1 MSLRLLIDMNLSPAW
16 VPVLRDAGFEATHWS
31 NLGAPNASDQT
42 LFTWARENAH
52 VVFTHDLDFGTMLA
66 LTGAASPSVFQI
78 RTEDVSPAVLAA
90 RVILVLRRFAPE
102 LAAGA
107 LVVADE
113 GRDRV
118 RLLPLV
124 PGSA

>member
-16 VPVLRDAGFEATHWS
+16 VPALRNAGFDATHWS
-31 NLGAPNASDQT
+31 DLGAPNASDQT
-42 LFTWARENAH
+42 LFSWARENGH

-78 RTEDVSPAVLAA
+78 RTEDVSPDALAA
-90 RVILVLRRFAPE
+90 RAISVLRRFAPE

-107 LVVADE
+107 LVIADE

-118 RLLPLV
+118 RLLPL
-124 PGSA
+124 PPTRA